1 MGKHGGHDMMDNL
14 REGAWLR
21 EETVRLLLRHLP
33 TAGDYPSP
41 VAGMT
46 LYRRDASE
54 HVANCVYRPQ
64 VILIAQ
70 GWKSAVV
77 AGQKVTYGAGQ
88 FLLTGVDMPAQ
99 ARAVEVTPGKPF
111 LSIMVSLDK
120 GILDQ
125 LLMETDSSQ
134 NPAGVPSALGVADAD
149 TRLWRVFHHLAE
161 LFDAPEDAPAMG
173 PLYLKELHY
182 RLLTGPLGGQLRQ
195 LYLPGTPSR
204 HIAGAISWLR
214 ENFATPL
221 HIKELARRANLSES
235 VLFRQFKKV
244 TSLTPL
250 QFQKQLR
257 LQEAHRLMVAEHM
270 DANTASLTV
279 GYESPHQFNREYKR
293 LFGQPPL
300 RDVSQWRGKVSTQ
313 A

>member
-1 MGKHGGHDMMDNL
+1 MMDNL

-70 GWKSAVV
+70 GWKSAIV
-77 AGQKVTYGAGQ
+77 AGQKVTYGTGQ

-125 LLMETDSSQ
+125 LLMETENSQ
-134 NPAGVPSALGVADAD
+134 NVAVPSALGVAAAD

-161 LFDAPEDAPAMG
+161 LFDAPEDVPVMA
-173 PLYLKELHY
+173 PLYLKEMHY
-182 RLLTGPLGGQLRQ
+182 RLFTGPLGGQLRQ

-204 HIAGAISWLR
+204 HIAEAISWLR
-214 ENFATPL
+214 ENYATPL

-250 QFQKQLR
+250 QFQKQIR